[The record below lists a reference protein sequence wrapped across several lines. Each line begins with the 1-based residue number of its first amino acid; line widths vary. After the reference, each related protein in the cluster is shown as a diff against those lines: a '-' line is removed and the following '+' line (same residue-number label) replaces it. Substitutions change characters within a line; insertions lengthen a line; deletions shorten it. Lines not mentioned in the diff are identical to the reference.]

1 MSIELASVE
10 SCLFEYPVVS
20 FIFCDYYLTLFSFHC
35 HLCQPYFSS
44 TNCLDNHCEGTRFRF
59 LHISGI
65 FGPDRRYHIERFT
78 ERWIEQLNECI
89 IFPFTLTTYF
99 VFKSKKFDISFHVSY
114 YLKPVPLHAS
124 HFILP
129 VPLQNVHLPLPL
141 QIIHFPVPLQ

>member
-10 SCLFEYPVVS
+10 GYRFEYPVVS
-20 FIFCDYYLTLFSFHC
+20 FIFCDYYLKLFSFHC

-44 TNCLDNHCEGTRFRF
+44 ANCLDNHCEGKRFKF

-65 FGPDRRYHIERFT
+65 FGLDRRYHIVRCT
-78 ERWIEQLNECI
+78 ERWIERFNGCI
-89 IFPFTLTTYF
+89 IFPFTLTTNF
-99 VFKSKKFDISFHVSY
+99 VFKSKESDISFYSSY

-141 QIIHFPVPLQ
+141 QIIHFPVPSQ